1 MKEMLLDSCKED
13 SAKKEKKRIN
23 NNPLLNSFSLPSINV
38 LCSITV
44 EFTAPKY
51 TPGFYFAFEENGYR

>member
-23 NNPLLNSFSLPSINV
+23 NNPLLKSATNRDYP
-38 LCSITV
+38 
-44 EFTAPKY
+44 PH
-51 TPGFYFAFEENGYR
+51 PH